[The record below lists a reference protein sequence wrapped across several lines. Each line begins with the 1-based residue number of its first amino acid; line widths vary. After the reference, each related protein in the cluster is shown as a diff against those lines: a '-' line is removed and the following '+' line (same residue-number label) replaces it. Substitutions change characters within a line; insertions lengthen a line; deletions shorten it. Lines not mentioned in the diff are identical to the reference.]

1 MWVLDGDRCIW
12 PKSGVRVRVC
22 ALSPWLC
29 NYLTFLSSLCPLF
42 LSSSPPP
49 SPFLSFSLA
58 RFISL
63 LCCDVGTC
71 LSMRRCMCVSV
82 HYVYLVC
89 LSSSLG
95 VCSCN
100 HLSHSCLYYS
110 PKTRT
115 RLATWQ
121 RCWQAIGTPHT
132 HASNMASYT
141 AFTCTQYVCT

>member
-1 MWVLDGDRCIW
+1 MQL
-12 PKSGVRVRVC
+12 
-22 ALSPWLC
+22 
-29 NYLTFLSSLCPLF
+29 LTFLSSLCPLF
-42 LSSSPPP
+42 LSSP
-49 SPFLSFSLA
+49 SLSLSFD

-63 LCCDVGTC
+63 SNVGTC
-71 LSMRRCMCVSV
+71 LSMRKCMCVSL

-110 PKTRT
+110 PKIRA

-141 AFTCTQYVCT
+141 LHCIHIHTVRTYVTKNSFLELLYRCMSLCTS